1 MTHHESHLRGSLRI
15 RAMRRSIE
23 RPRARGGTRRRA
35 SDGGDMSTVT
45 HALGARATSR
55 AETMTAATV
64 KATGTLTRIAPNAPR
79 ARGCATRLEARAGDG
94 FAMSSKDDAARAI
107 ATARAVKR
115 AMRGST
121 TTARSTRG
129 GSAPVVRAGDDVL
142 ANWKG
147 AKLKPLGYSVLAGLV
162 VALIPTPAGVT
173 AQAWG
178 LLAVFVGTIVGI
190 ITNPLPL
197 GAVAMIGLTV
207 SMTTGLLP
215 FSAAFSAFSSEIP
228 WLIALAFFL
237 ARGFIKTGLGNRIAY
252 KIVSLFGKSTLG
264 LTYSLVFSEALL
276 APAIPS
282 LAARAGGI
290 FLPLAKALCV
300 ACGSTPEDGTEKKM
314 GAYVMTTVF
323 QTSTITS
330 GMFITAMA
338 ANPLSVNLAAAAIG
352 QTITWGQWALAASV
366 PGLICLVAVPLIL
379 YVLYPPEVK
388 DSPEAPVK
396 AKEELEKLGPMT
408 SDEKIMAAALSVTVA
423 LWIFGSKFG
432 IGAVAAALVGLST
445 LLITGVITWKECLAE
460 GPAWDTLTWFAA
472 LIAMAAYLNKYGLI
486 PWFSSTVVKV
496 VSAAGLAWQPAF
508 LVVVLLYFYSH
519 YMFASGAAHIG
530 AMYTAFLSVLVACG
544 APPLASAL
552 VLGIFSNIMGCT
564 THYGIG
570 SAPPFFGAGYVPLAT
585 WWKIGFGLSVFYI
598 ATFLGIGSVW
608 WKLIGIY

>member
-1 MTHHESHLRGSLRI
+1 MSSMTTS
-15 RAMRRSIE
+15 A
-23 RPRARGGTRRRA
+23 AATRVA
-35 SDGGDMSTVT
+35 
-45 HALGARATSR
+45 
-55 AETMTAATV
+55 TAARVTNSA
-64 KATGTLTRIAPNAPR
+64 KG
-79 ARGCATRLEARAGDG
+79 
-94 FAMSSKDDAARAI
+94 SSV
-107 ATARAVKR
+107 RAVSTASMGKRSAAAGRSAQFFQGDRAASVELRQRQVSTPASHRAVSKR
-115 AMRGST
+115 AV
-121 TTARSTRG
+121 TA
-129 GSAPVVRAGDDVL
+129 SATPVPAVQA
-142 ANWKG
+142 AAPAEWKG
-147 AKLKPLGYSVLAGLV
+147 AKLKPLGYSVLAGLIIW
-162 VALIPTPAGVT
+162 LIPAPAGVT
-173 AQAWG
+173 AQAWH

-197 GAVAMIGLTV
+197 GATAMIGLGV
-207 SMTTGLLP
+207 SMVTGLLP
-215 FSAAFSAFSSEIP
+215 FAAAFSAFSSEIP

-252 KIVSLFGKSTLG
+252 IIVSMFGKSTLG

-290 FLPLAKALCV
+290 FLPLTKALCV
-300 ACGSTPEDGTEKKM
+300 ACGSEPDKGTEKKM

-338 ANPLSVNLAAAAIG
+338 ANPLSVNLAAATIG
-352 QTITWGQWALAASV
+352 QTITWGQWALAASI
-366 PGLICLVAVPLIL
+366 PGIICLISVPLIL

-388 DSPEAPVK
+388 DSPEAPIK
-396 AKEELEKLGPMT
+396 AKEELEKLGPM
-408 SDEKIMAAALSVTVA
+408 SGDEKIMAAALTVTVG
-423 LWIFGSKFG
+423 LWIFGSSIG
-432 IGAVAAALVGLST
+432 VGAVAAALVGLST
-445 LLITGVITWKECLAE
+445 LLISGVITWKECLAE

-472 LIAMAAYLNKYGLI
+472 LIAMASYLNKYGLI
-486 PWFSSTVVKV
+486 PWFSASVVDI

-544 APPLASAL
+544 APPLVSAL

-570 SAPPFFGAGYVPLAT
+570 SAPPFFGAGYVPLPT
-585 WWKIGFGLSVFYI
+585 WWKIGFGLSIFYI
-598 ATFLGIGSVW
+598 ATFLGVGSVW
-608 WKLIGIY
+608 WKVIGLY

>member
-1 MTHHESHLRGSLRI
+1 
-15 RAMRRSIE
+15 
-23 RPRARGGTRRRA
+23 
-35 SDGGDMSTVT
+35 
-45 HALGARATSR
+45 
-55 AETMTAATV
+55 
-64 KATGTLTRIAPNAPR
+64 
-79 ARGCATRLEARAGDG
+79 
-94 FAMSSKDDAARAI
+94 
-107 ATARAVKR
+107 
-115 AMRGST
+115 
-121 TTARSTRG
+121 
-129 GSAPVVRAGDDVL
+129 
-142 ANWKG
+142 
-147 AKLKPLGYSVLAGLV
+147 
-162 VALIPTPAGVT
+162 
-173 AQAWG
+173 
-178 LLAVFVGTIVGI
+178 
-190 ITNPLPL
+190 
-197 GAVAMIGLTV
+197 MIGLGV
-207 SMTTGLLP
+207 SMVTGLLP
-215 FSAAFSAFSSEIP
+215 FAAAFSAFSSEIP

-252 KIVSLFGKSTLG
+252 YIVSLFGKSTLG

-290 FLPLAKALCV
+290 FLPLTKALCV
-300 ACGSTPEDGTEKKM
+300 ACGSEPEKGTEKKM

-323 QTSTITS
+323 QTSTVTS

-338 ANPLSVNLAAAAIG
+338 ANPLSVNLAAATIG

>member
-1 MTHHESHLRGSLRI
+1 MSAMTASAAATRVAASARTVNSAKGSSSRVIAANAVANKRNGVGQSAQFFQGDRSTAAELRQ
-15 RAMRRSIE
+15 RAVTSPVSRRSVGK
-23 RPRARGGTRRRA
+23 RQVAA
-35 SDGGDMSTVT
+35 SASV
-45 HALGARATSR
+45 
-55 AETMTAATV
+55 
-64 KATGTLTRIAPNAPR
+64 P
-79 ARGCATRLEARAGDG
+79 
-94 FAMSSKDDAARAI
+94 
-107 ATARAVKR
+107 
-115 AMRGST
+115 
-121 TTARSTRG
+121 
-129 GSAPVVRAGDDVL
+129 APVVQA
-142 ANWKG
+142 AAPAEWKG
-147 AKLKPLGYSVLAGLV
+147 AKLKPLGYSVLAGLIIWC
-162 VALIPTPAGVT
+162 IPAPAGVT
-173 AQAWG
+173 AQAWH
-178 LLAVFVGTIVGI
+178 LLAVFVGTIIGI

-197 GAVAMIGLTV
+197 GATALIGLGV
-207 SMTTGLLP
+207 SMVTGLLP

-252 KIVSLFGKSTLG
+252 MIVSAFGKSTLG

-290 FLPLAKALCV
+290 FLPLTKALCV
-300 ACGSTPEDGTEKKM
+300 ACGSEPDKGTEKKM

-323 QTSTITS
+323 QTSTVTS

-338 ANPLSVNLAAAAIG
+338 ANPLSVNLAAATIG
-352 QTITWGQWALAASV
+352 QTITWGQWALAASL
-366 PGLICLVAVPLIL
+366 PGLVCLISVPLIL

-388 DSPEAPVK
+388 DSPEAPEK
-396 AKEELEKLGPMT
+396 AKEELAKLGPM
-408 SDEKIMAAALSVTVA
+408 SGDEKIMAAALVVTVG
-423 LWIFGSKFG
+423 LWIFGSS
-432 IGAVAAALVGLST
+432 IGVGSVAAALVGLST
-445 LLITGVITWKECLAE
+445 LLISGVITWKECLAE

-472 LIAMAAYLNKYGLI
+472 LIAMASYLNKYGLI
-486 PWFSSTVVKV
+486 PWFSASVVKV

-544 APPLASAL
+544 APPLVSAL

-570 SAPPFFGAGYVPLAT
+570 SAPPFFGAGYVPLPT

-608 WKLIGIY
+608 WKVIGLY